1 MKKLIKLFVSCS
13 LLLTTITYA
22 QWSSNQKIKGNGKF
36 ITEKRSTAS
45 YDEIAITGFFDVE
58 LVAGKEG
65 NITVKGEE
73 NLVPFIKVEV
83 VNQVL
88 KISTEKNKYFTSG
101 KGKQIVIVIPFES
114 INQVSLTGSG
124 DVITKNSI
132 KSKTFAVKLIG
143 SGDMNLAL
151 ESNDIEINLSG
162 SGDIKVSGNTV
173 NLDTNLNGSGDIDA
187 PILKATNAKAT
198 LSGSGDTIIYCSDS
212 LYARVSG
219 SGDIDYKGN
228 PTKKDVKVSGSG
240 AISKI

>member
-1 MKKLIKLFVSCS
+1 MKKSIKLFVSCS
-13 LLLTTITYA
+13 LLLTTMTYA

-36 ITEKRSTAS
+36 ITENRSTAS

-88 KISTEKNKYFTSG
+88 KISTEKNKYITSS
-101 KGKQIVIVIPFES
+101 KGKQIVIVVPFES
-114 INQVSLTGSG
+114 ITQVSLTGSG

-143 SGDMNLAL
+143 SGDMKLGI

-162 SGDIKVSGNTV
+162 SGDIQLSGTTV

-187 PILKATNAKAT
+187 GNLKATNAKAT
-198 LSGSGDTIIYCSDS
+198 VSGSGDTTIYCSDT

-228 PTKKDVKVSGSG
+228 PIKKDVKVSGSG
-240 AISKI
+240 TISKM

>member
-13 LLLTTITYA
+13 LLLTTMTYA

-65 NITVKGEE
+65 IITVKGEE

-83 VNQVL
+83 VDQVL
-88 KISTEKNKYFTSG
+88 KISTKKNKYFTSS
-101 KGKQIVIVIPFES
+101 KGKQIVIVVPFES
-114 INQVSLTGSG
+114 LNQVSLTGSG
-124 DVITKNSI
+124 DVITKNTI

-143 SGDMNLAL
+143 SGDMNLAI

-162 SGDIKVSGNTV
+162 SGDIQLSGNTV

-187 PILKATNAKAT
+187 GNLKATNAKAT
-198 LSGSGDTIIYCSDS
+198 VSGSGDTTIYCSDT

-228 PTKKDVKVSGSG
+228 PPKKDVKVSGSG
-240 AISKI
+240 TISKI

>member
-1 MKKLIKLFVSCS
+1 MKNSIKLFVSCS
-13 LLLTTITYA
+13 LLLTTMTYA
-22 QWSSNQKIKGNGKF
+22 QWTSNQKIKGNGKF
-36 ITEKRSTAS
+36 ITENRSTAF

-73 NLVPFIKVEV
+73 NLVPLIKIEV

-88 KISTEKNKYFTSG
+88 KISTEKNKYFTSS
-101 KGKQIVIVIPFES
+101 KGKQIVIVVPFEG

-143 SGDMNLAL
+143 SGDMNLAI

-162 SGDIKVSGNTV
+162 SGDIQLSGTTV
-173 NLDTNLNGSGDIDA
+173 NLDTNLNGSGDIDTSN
-187 PILKATNAKAT
+187 LKATNAKAT
-198 LSGSGDTIIYCSDS
+198 VSGSGDTTIYCSDT

-228 PTKKDVKVSGSG
+228 PPKKDVKVSGSG
-240 AISKI
+240 TISKI